1 MAKAKI
7 EPQSSSTRPIYKFLS
22 ASPSRPKEA
31 WDVIKDLFENGH
43 PIHVAALNVI
53 IEGAIANG
61 NFEEAMGYYRKLHNF
76 CAAGPSTE
84 TFNILFQGAE
94 KHDDTKQTAMFLV
107 SEMTAAGIKADYL
120 TYDRLIIICLKEDD
134 YEDAFRYLEE
144 MIAVG
149 KDRFENGQR
158 GWWMRR
164 GTAGLMVQRCAEA
177 GDERARL
184 ILNHISTRL
193 YKGQKASKK
202 WLDEMHILLEQKLGK
217 EEPVEEE
224 TGVEAQSSQ

>member
-7 EPQSSSTRPIYKFLS
+7 EPQSSSTRPIYTYLS
-22 ASPSRPKEA
+22 ASPSRPRKA
-31 WDVIKDLFENGH
+31 WDVVRDLFEKGH
-43 PIHVAALNVI
+43 PVHVAALNVI

-61 NFEEAMGYYRKLHNF
+61 HFEEAMGYYRELHKF

-94 KHDDTKQTAMFLV
+94 KHDNMKNTAMFLV
-107 SEMTAAGIKADYL
+107 AEMTAAGIKADYL
-120 TYDRLIIICLKEDD
+120 TYDRLIMVCLKEDD

-144 MIAVG
+144 MIEIG
-149 KDRFENGQR
+149 KDKFENGQR

-177 GDERARL
+177 GDKRARL
-184 ILNHISTRL
+184 ILDHISTRL
-193 YKGQKASKK
+193 YRGQKASRK
-202 WLDEMHILLEQKLGK
+202 WLDDMYNLLEQKFGKK
-217 EEPVEEE
+217 EEPPAEDN
-224 TGVEAQSSQ
+224 GLEAKSN